1 MLFTGD
7 LGCSVGKKKK
17 ITSNTFY
24 FQLSISAVVSIQ
36 GKDHVNVSPSPAGAM
51 AARRRAAS
59 AEPQAPRDRDWLI
72 FFASARL
79 NYPSE
84 EMPLALIRPACH
96 GSPSPHMQHI

>member
-1 MLFTGD
+1 M
-7 LGCSVGKKKK
+7 
-17 ITSNTFY
+17 ITSNNFY
-24 FQLSISAVVSIQ
+24 FQLSISAFVSIQ
-36 GKDHVNVSPSPAGAM
+36 DKDHVNVSPSP
-51 AARRRAAS
+51 

-96 GSPSPHMQHI
+96 GSPSPAHATYLISRGSC